1 MQRAAATQPE
11 HLAFRR
17 PDVPADSKTSYS
29 DQQHR
34 ANTQSFR
41 PSDALAA
48 AGQPR
53 SPLEQVTLAELLPL
67 RIRNVL
73 EPHYCRA
80 VLAASIPESDR
91 LQLQAH
97 DENAPEGTSQR
108 H

>member
-1 MQRAAATQPE
+1 MRQHTVSMQRAAATQPE
-11 HLAFRR
+11 QLAFRR

-53 SPLEQVTLAELLPL
+53 SPLEQASFATNNSLQQ
-67 RIRNVL
+67 RL
-73 EPHYCRA
+73 EEKP
-80 VLAASIPESDR
+80 R
-91 LQLQAH
+91 LWGL
-97 DENAPEGTSQR
+97 GR
-108 H
+108 LGF